1 MGCPEVNER
10 CGGLTVAAQR
20 QRASKCRALR
30 ARHLRGVLLAAQRL
44 TVSAVY
50 VRCPPAWKASGRAAN
65 ENVA

>member
-1 MGCPEVNER
+1 LGCPEVIESR
-10 CGGLTVAAQR
+10 GGSTVAAQR

-30 ARHLRGVLLAAQRL
+30 ARHMRGVLLAASRL
-44 TVSAVY
+44 SVSDLY